1 MRKPRRLTRR
11 ELNLVVVASLTFA
24 AGTGLEPSPVDYGT
38 EYERYLMDVRAR
50 PEPVDESPCE
60 ASPDER
66 IPDWA
71 EVPA

>member
-11 ELNLVVVASLTFA
+11 ELNLVVVAALAFA
-24 AGTGLEPSPVDYGT
+24 FSVAMKPGPLVYGPEYDIQIREEPF
-38 EYERYLMDVRAR
+38 
-50 PEPVDESPCE
+50 DESPCK